1 MQIADL
7 HIHSKY
13 SRATSS
19 KMNLEELSKGAKTK
33 GIDILGTGDFLHPLW
48 VRELKE
54 KLNDANGLYEYNGI
68 KFVLSGEVSL
78 IYTDSGK
85 SRRVHHLLLAPDFEV
100 LSQIIDFFESKGRTD
115 YDGRPIFGISSVEM
129 AEELMNISKDIEI
142 IPAHVWTPWFA
153 IFGSMSGFDSVEEC
167 FQDKA
172 KYIHALE
179 TGLSSDPPMNWRLS
193 SLDKYTL
200 VSNSDSHSPYPHR
213 LGREANAF
221 DLKEITYHALINAIR
236 TRKDFLFTIEVDPA
250 YGKYHFDGH
259 RNCNFSCH
267 PKESIKLNNICPK
280 CKSKLTIGVLHRI
293 EELADRP
300 EGFRPAN
307 SIDYKSL
314 LPLLEIIS
322 NVLNV
327 GMFTKK
333 TYNVFNKL
341 ISAFGNEFNILLNV
355 KKEELEKVVDKKI
368 ADAIILNRTGKIK
381 ITPGYDGV
389 YGVPHFLKDQRN
401 IEDFV
406 KK

>member
-167 FQDKA
+167 
-172 KYIHALE
+172 
-179 TGLSSDPPMNWRLS
+179 
-193 SLDKYTL
+193 
-200 VSNSDSHSPYPHR
+200 
-213 LGREANAF
+213 
-221 DLKEITYHALINAIR
+221 
-236 TRKDFLFTIEVDPA
+236 
-250 YGKYHFDGH
+250 
-259 RNCNFSCH
+259 
-267 PKESIKLNNICPK
+267 
-280 CKSKLTIGVLHRI
+280 
-293 EELADRP
+293 
-300 EGFRPAN
+300 
-307 SIDYKSL
+307 
-314 LPLLEIIS
+314 
-322 NVLNV
+322 
-327 GMFTKK
+327 
-333 TYNVFNKL
+333 
-341 ISAFGNEFNILLNV
+341 
-355 KKEELEKVVDKKI
+355 
-368 ADAIILNRTGKIK
+368 
-381 ITPGYDGV
+381 
-389 YGVPHFLKDQRN
+389 
-401 IEDFV
+401 
-406 KK
+406 

>member
-1 MQIADL
+1 VVL
-7 HIHSKY
+7 
-13 SRATSS
+13 
-19 KMNLEELSKGAKTK
+19 
-33 GIDILGTGDFLHPLW
+33 IL
-48 VRELKE
+48 LK
-54 KLNDANGLYEYNGI
+54 N
-68 KFVLSGEVSL
+68 V
-78 IYTDSGK
+78 
-85 SRRVHHLLLAPDFEV
+85 
-100 LSQIIDFFESKGRTD
+100 
-115 YDGRPIFGISSVEM
+115 
-129 AEELMNISKDIEI
+129 
-142 IPAHVWTPWFA
+142 
-153 IFGSMSGFDSVEEC
+153 
-167 FQDKA
+167 
-172 KYIHALE
+172 
-179 TGLSSDPPMNWRLS
+179 
-193 SLDKYTL
+193 KYTL

-406 KK
+406 KKSLFTYSR